1 MEGSEMK
8 TTQVRTLC
16 ECQACLVAEIDEH
29 LNVISGSCED
39 SRKRKT
45 VAPASKT
52 FVSGQQVGI
61 SFSCPACTRNVLRT
75 FSLAKLLWVVPRPMS
90 LVNPANVPSGSA

>member
-1 MEGSEMK
+1 MEGSVMT

-16 ECQACLVAEIDEH
+16 ECQACLVAEVDEH
-29 LNVISGSCED
+29 LNVISGWCED
-39 SRKRKT
+39 SRKRFS
-45 VAPASKT
+45 VAPASKA

-75 FSLAKLLWVVPRPMS
+75 FSLAKLLRLAPHQMMTVIPTNAPT
-90 LVNPANVPSGSA
+90 GSA